1 MKLNDLITEA
11 DDGSDVITVAR
22 SVIKSMLTD
31 HPDLAETMLFPI
43 VRDEVRRRRRSTVR
57 KAEDKAFSG
66 YDSDPL
72 TALRELQG
80 ERFWDPLSCGL
91 VAWADATAEQHIAR
105 ADYIRD
111 KIRALALDAERHET
125 AADIITD
132 AKVSCLADLEIFRAG
147 QVRRGTQDQP
157 ARPEQP
163 DPA

>member
-11 DDGSDVITVAR
+11 DDGSDVIAVAR

-43 VRDEVRRRRRSTVR
+43 VRTRSARRRSTVR

-80 ERFWDPLSCGL
+80 ERFWVPLSCGL

-147 QVRRGTQDQP
+147 QYGRGTQDRP